1 LAPQFTRIERI
12 EWIGMDEKIRLAL
25 VDDHTLFREGLA
37 RLLESEM
44 ELQLVGHFS
53 STAEA
58 LASDLTSVHVV
69 LLDYDLG
76 ETRGM
81 DFLRECREL
90 GFTGKILMVT
100 AGMSDVDAVQVL
112 RNGASGIF
120 LKHNP
125 PTSLIAAIH
134 RVAAG
139 EPWLDATSFDS
150 LVGAASNKAKPQTSS
165 TLNSREQAVLKGV
178 FEGLTN
184 KEIASRLEISESY
197 VKAVLRQLFAKTG
210 VRTRSQLVRVAIEKQ
225 IEYAGAMDPAPLR
238 RVV

>member
-1 LAPQFTRIERI
+1 
-12 EWIGMDEKIRLAL
+12 MDAKIRLVL

-76 ETRGM
+76 ETRGLH
-81 DFLRECREL
+81 FIRECRDL

-100 AGMSDVDAVQVL
+100 AGMSDADAVQVL
-112 RNGASGIF
+112 QDGASGIF

-134 RVAAG
+134 RVAVG

-150 LVGAASNKAKPQTSS
+150 LVGAASSKAKPQTSS
-165 TLNSREQAVLKGV
+165 ALSPREHTVLKGV

-184 KEIASRLEISESY
+184 KEIAGRLEISESY
-197 VKAVLRQLFAKTG
+197 VKAVLQQLFAKTG

-225 IEYAGAMDPAPLR
+225 IEYAGPLNRNPVR
-238 RVV
+238 RLV